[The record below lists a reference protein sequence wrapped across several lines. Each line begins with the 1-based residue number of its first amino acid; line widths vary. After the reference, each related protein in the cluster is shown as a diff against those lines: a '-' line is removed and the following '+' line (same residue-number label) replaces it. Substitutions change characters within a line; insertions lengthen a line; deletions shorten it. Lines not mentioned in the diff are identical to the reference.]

1 MLRHHGLN
9 VVHEESEDNYGLPRT
24 LTVETLE
31 NLQYL

>member
-1 MLRHHGLN
+1 MLKHHGLN
-9 VVHEESEDNYGLPRT
+9 VVHEETEDNYGLPRT